1 MVPRDQWA
9 HSVVVKNDSLSY
21 TTTYAQIKLV
31 KQQNHS
37 TLISSES
44 PFTFFSIADPPCIH
58 HLSLSIQNLPHP
70 YASET
75 HFLVVC
81 CQRIN

>member
-9 HSVVVKNDSLSY
+9 HSVVMKNDSLSY

-44 PFTFFSIADPPCIH
+44 PFTFLFHC
-58 HLSLSIQNLPHP
+58 
-70 YASET
+70 
-75 HFLVVC
+75 
-81 CQRIN
+81 